1 MVIGRQDGLNRVE
14 RHAYRC
20 RRRRYVAAAVAA
32 ASTPLLWISPAAA
45 ADHEVTFGG
54 GGLGVLSCESRPDV
68 SRVLVAPESTV
79 DFTNQL
85 GQPAMLR
92 IDGADRSRVARGA
105 TVEVRFHRGPASVQL
120 VPDCV
125 LNLSESFSPVTVQV
139 SPPRPEPTSAD
150 DPPPSGATSAP
161 ATSGRTDGSNQRP
174 AAGAGT
180 TDQVRP
186 GPAGAPPARPAAGI
200 PPGPE
205 GAPSG
210 AAEPGAAGPGAAGPG
225 AAGPSVVDPDE
236 WRTWYGV
243 DGVGPGIDLPTG
255 GPATVL
261 DRGQPAEPMAY
272 AAANSR
278 TGSFGLLALIAT
290 VCVVGITVGAIRA
303 IVAQRATR
311 TSWA

>member
-1 MVIGRQDGLNRVE
+1 MVIGRQDGLNRAE

-32 ASTPLLWISPAAA
+32 AATPLLWISPAVA

-54 GGLGVLSCESRPDV
+54 GGLGLLSCESRPDV

-79 DFTNQL
+79 AFTNQL
-85 GQPAMLR
+85 GQPATLR

-105 TVEVRFHRGPASVQL
+105 TVEVRFHSGSASVQL

-125 LNLSESFSPVTVQV
+125 LNLSESFGPVTVQV
-139 SPPRPEPTSAD
+139 SPPSPAPTSAD

-161 ATSGRTDGSNQRP
+161 ATSGRTDGSTQRP
-174 AAGAGT
+174 ATGAGT
-180 TDQVRP
+180 TDQP
-186 GPAGAPPARPAAGI
+186 PSGPAAAPPGWPAAGI

-210 AAEPGAAGPGAAGPG
+210 VAEPGAEEPGAAVPG
-225 AAGPSVVDPDE
+225 AGDPDR
-236 WRTWYGV
+236 WRTWSGA

-261 DRGQPAEPMAY
+261 DRGHPAEPMAY
-272 AAANSR
+272 AAASSR